1 MVVFSCLLVIV
12 EVSSGFTRG
21 SDSFTGAFSLLG
33 IWYRLL
39 EVAGSLGGEVGSA
52 AAFRA
57 LASVSRFE
65 LHFHH
70 PSSSSLYASFSTQLP
85 SKGVVC
91 RLECH
96 SSKFPNN

>member
-1 MVVFSCLLVIV
+1 MVVFSYLLVIV

-65 LHFHH
+65 LLNTTTSF
-70 PSSSSLYASFSTQLP
+70 PPPIIFFLIRVLLYPTTKQGSSMQA
-85 SKGVVC
+85 
-91 RLECH
+91 
-96 SSKFPNN
+96 